1 MGGKKELRDDLIREV
16 KDFLRN
22 ATQAGVCFIIPM

>member
-1 MGGKKELRDDLIREV
+1 MGGKKELTDDLIREV

-22 ATQAGVCFIIPM
+22 ETWAGVCFIIPM

>member
-1 MGGKKELRDDLIREV
+1 MRSYYREV

-22 ATQAGVCFIIPM
+22 VMSKQPAAIIGIMFL